1 MNSWNLIGLL
11 AWVILIAYLIFI
23 VWHIRQRHIKAIV
36 KSGKQVRGSVV
47 LIDIAEVLV
56 FAIAA
61 IGMVWVSWLRPI
73 DYRDSRAVA
82 ISHSAEH
89 LILQTGEDH
98 SFYVR
103 VQTGNGKNPT
113 LYYTYWTNGSKY
125 ENTSHNAEVSAGTQ
139 PLTPRAAGYPWSK
152 KDLKKLDQTADQAYV
167 ATVTARYKPGFL
179 NGLGMHVGNIADR
192 FSILRVPNDTF
203 VEIDPV
209 KD

>member
-1 MNSWNLIGLL
+1 M
-11 AWVILIAYLIFI
+11 
-23 VWHIRQRHIKAIV
+23 
-36 KSGKQVRGSVV
+36 V

-113 LYYTYWTNGSKY
+113 LYYTYWTNGAKY

-152 KDLKKLDQTADQAYV
+152 KDLKNWIRRPIKPTWQRSLLVTSQAFKRF
-167 ATVTARYKPGFL
+167 RYACWQ
-179 NGLGMHVGNIADR
+179 HC
-192 FSILRVPNDTF
+192 
-203 VEIDPV
+203 
-209 KD
+209 

>member
-113 LYYTYWTNGSKY
+113 LYYT
-125 ENTSHNAEVSAGTQ
+125 
-139 PLTPRAAGYPWSK
+139 
-152 KDLKKLDQTADQAYV
+152 
-167 ATVTARYKPGFL
+167 
-179 NGLGMHVGNIADR
+179 
-192 FSILRVPNDTF
+192 
-203 VEIDPV
+203 
-209 KD
+209 